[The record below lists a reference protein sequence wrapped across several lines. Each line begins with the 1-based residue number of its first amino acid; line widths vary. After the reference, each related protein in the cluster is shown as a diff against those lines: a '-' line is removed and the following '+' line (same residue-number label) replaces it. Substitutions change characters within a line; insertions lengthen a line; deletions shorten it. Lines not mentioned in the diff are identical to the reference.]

1 MAQPSQPS
9 AAVLSALIEAG
20 VGIMQ
25 TKYASLATFALI
37 IYDHLL
43 TLDMEIEHMWK
54 RNFSVVTALFYLTRY
69 YFLLAF
75 AVTLFLFVIPVFGI
89 SSCERALLFL
99 PLGAGV
105 PFTLFPNCIIAL
117 RIYALYGRNNKLA
130 LAMAVYLAAQQGV
143 GLWVD
148 LTPTLT
154 RIDVFAALGYPALGE
169 IPAMLFC
176 DGAPSTKLTG
186 VQKSSYQIMQS
197 IFDTVALAL
206 ILINARKKSDSGL
219 ITLIAKQGL
228 AYYILNAAIYIPWA
242 LMLVFAPPSSTY
254 VLGGPALGLTCIAVN
269 RLTLHLRSYIVDVN
283 TFSGDSGRTMEPFEG
298 FNPNLRRRNSWLGAS
313 TLDIHESQ
321 HDTIMSS
328 DGGSTLEMYNLPGD
342 GDGGVDHKVRI

>member
-1 MAQPSQPS
+1 
-9 AAVLSALIEAG
+9 
-20 VGIMQ
+20 
-25 TKYASLATFALI
+25 
-37 IYDHLL
+37 
-43 TLDMEIEHMWK
+43 
-54 RNFSVVTALFYLTRY
+54 
-69 YFLLAF
+69 
-75 AVTLFLFVIPVFGI
+75 
-89 SSCERALLFL
+89 
-99 PLGAGV
+99 
-105 PFTLFPNCIIAL
+105 
-117 RIYALYGRNNKLA
+117 
-130 LAMAVYLAAQQGV
+130 MAVYLAAQQGV